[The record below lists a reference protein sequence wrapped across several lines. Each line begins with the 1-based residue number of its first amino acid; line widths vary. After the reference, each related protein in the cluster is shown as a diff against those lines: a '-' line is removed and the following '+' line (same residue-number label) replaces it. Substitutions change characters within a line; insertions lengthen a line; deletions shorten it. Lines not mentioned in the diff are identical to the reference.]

1 MCLGG
6 EGAGKPH
13 GWQAPLFP
21 QPVRMCERTGSNNG
35 TKPKLNRTD
44 DRRSVIVDRL
54 ADHVLA
60 HGLEASSLRPLAA
73 AAGLSDRMLLYYF
86 KDKAEVITA
95 ALNQTSV
102 RLVALLAQHMD
113 PRPLPLAQLH
123 AKLVAVLFDEA
134 IWPYQRMWLEIV
146 ARAAQ
151 GDAFYKATGEAMG
164 RGFLAWGA
172 AQLDSPT
179 PEARA
184 ADAARLMVML
194 EGMVLLRSIGLE
206 DVCNQALKA

>member
-1 MCLGG
+1 MT
-6 EGAGKPH
+6 
-13 GWQAPLFP
+13 APRAP
-21 QPVRMCERTGSNNG
+21 RRSDA
-35 TKPKLNRTD
+35 RSD
-44 DRRSVIVDRL
+44 DRRAAIIARL

-60 HGLEASSLRPLAA
+60 QGLEGSSLRPLAA

-95 ALNQTSV
+95 ALNQTSA
-102 RLVALLAQHMD
+102 RLVGLLAQHTG
-113 PRPLPLAQLH
+113 REPLPLPQLH

-151 GDAFYKATGEAMG
+151 GDAFYQATGEAMG

-184 ADAARLMVML
+184 RDAAKLMVML

-206 DVCNQALKA
+206 DVCRQALDA